1 MLSTLKGINEVRSY
15 VTRTAFTRH
24 VEHEISHWPLQAWL
38 NFGKRWQC
46 LQKARPTLSDVDDET
61 NYRMGRLIVV
71 SLALRCTRA
80 CAMHPTSGE
89 VSGDVGICR
98 HCTRAMNGVLR
109 ERSFETAF
117 FYLPRL
123 RGPSAFTVAYSS
135 AGLFAPNKI
144 IVCSRAR
151 TPTTSIRPHTTAPL
165 QRRKVKSF
173 PRKCQISKCSE
184 KKKRLKLV
192 PLQPRNCALR
202 WEKAWLQD
210 PLHTLLPLATP
221 PQVAITSRGDCAH
234 LLSPAKATLHS
245 MLSKIVPST

>member
-1 MLSTLKGINEVRSY
+1 MHKGLRNAPDQR
-15 VTRTAFTRH
+15 RGFWRCRN
-24 VEHEISHWPLQAWL
+24 L
-38 NFGKRWQC
+38 
-46 LQKARPTLSDVDDET
+46 PTLYTGNEWRVARKE
-61 NYRMGRLIVV
+61 
-71 SLALRCTRA
+71 LR
-80 CAMHPTSGE
+80 
-89 VSGDVGICR
+89 
-98 HCTRAMNGVLR
+98 NGV
-109 ERSFETAF
+109 F